1 MPFTK
6 CTVREDPWKIS
17 TIDDIWLYQ
26 MNHLKMNNFEYTCE
40 SNFVKAT
47 NKPPS
52 AIDERCFPPEYLVNP
67 VSDSC
72 TGEPHHSDFWHY
84 SAKNLYFTKRHK
96 VLFNLYAFDPMRTT
110 NKNPPK
116 LEIVN
121 CSFKYFVGHLD
132 ALIQVET
139 NNLGYFGQ
147 QVDANTDNRFMVFY
161 GEDRGAMITI
171 ENSEFYSSSFCKG
184 LIYYN

>member
-6 CTVREDPWKIS
+6 CSVVEDAKKIS
-17 TIDDIWLYQ
+17 TIDDIWINK
-26 MNHLKMNNFEYTCE
+26 MNHLKMTNFEYICNST
-40 SNFVKAT
+40 FVKE
-47 NKPPS
+47 NMKPPS
-52 AIDERCFPPEYLVNP
+52 AIDERCFPPVYSVNP

-72 TGEPHHSDFWHY
+72 TGEPHHSDFFTY
-84 SAKNLYFTKRHK
+84 SARNKYFTKRHK

-121 CSFKYFVGHLD
+121 CSFKYFVGHHD

-139 NNLGYFGQ
+139 NNLGYFG
-147 QVDANTDNRFMVFY
+147 
-161 GEDRGAMITI
+161 
-171 ENSEFYSSSFCKG
+171 
-184 LIYYN
+184 

>member
-1 MPFTK
+1 
-6 CTVREDPWKIS
+6 
-17 TIDDIWLYQ
+17 
-26 MNHLKMNNFEYTCE
+26 MNNFEYTCE

-52 AIDERCFPPEYLVNP
+52 AIDERCFPTYLVNP

-84 SAKNLYFTKRHK
+84 SAKNKYFTKRHK

-147 QVDANTDNRFMVFY
+147 LVDANTDNRFMV
-161 GEDRGAMITI
+161 
-171 ENSEFYSSSFCKG
+171 YSG
-184 LIYYN
+184 